1 MAITSA
7 FVLFS
12 VIWFMLF
19 LMILPMRL
27 KTQGEN
33 GDVVPGTHASS
44 PENPQIKKKAKIT
57 TAITLVLW
65 AIICYLII
73 FDVVTARDID
83 WMGML
88 N

>member
-1 MAITSA
+1 MAITSS
-7 FVLFS
+7 FVLFA

-27 KTQGEN
+27 KTQGES
-33 GDVVPGTHASS
+33 GEVVPGTHTSS

-57 TAITLVLW
+57 TLITLVLW
-65 AIICYLII
+65 AVISYLII
-73 FDVVTARDID
+73 FDIVTAKDID
-83 WMGML
+83 WMGMM

>member
-1 MAITSA
+1 MAITSS
-7 FVLFS
+7 FVLFA

-27 KTQGEN
+27 KTQGES
-33 GDVVPGTHASS
+33 GEVVPGTHASS

-57 TAITLVLW
+57 TLITLVLW
-65 AIICYLII
+65 AIISYLII
-73 FDVVTARDID
+73 FDIVTARDID
-83 WMGML
+83 WMGMM

>member
-1 MAITSA
+1 MAITSS
-7 FVLFS
+7 FVLFA

-27 KTQGEN
+27 KTQGES
-33 GDVVPGTHASS
+33 GEVVPGTHASS

-57 TAITLVLW
+57 TLITLVLW
-65 AIICYLII
+65 AVISYLII
-73 FDVVTARDID
+73 FDIVTAKDID
-83 WMGML
+83 WMGMM

>member
-1 MAITSA
+1 MAITSS
-7 FVLFS
+7 FVLFA

-27 KTQGEN
+27 KTQGES
-33 GDVVPGTHASS
+33 GEVVRGTHASS

-57 TAITLVLW
+57 TLITLVLW
-65 AIICYLII
+65 AVISYLII
-73 FDVVTARDID
+73 FDIVTAKDID
-83 WMGML
+83 WMGMM

>member
-7 FVLFS
+7 IVLYA

-27 KTQGEN
+27 KTQGES
-33 GDVVPGTHASS
+33 GVVVPGTPSSS
-44 PENPQIKKKAKIT
+44 PENPEIRKKAIVT
-57 TAITLVLW
+57 TLIAFVLW
-65 AIICYLII
+65 AIIASLII
-73 FDVVTARDID
+73 FDIVTARDID
-83 WMGML
+83 WLGMM

>member
-1 MAITSA
+1 MAITSS
-7 FVLFS
+7 FVLFA

-27 KTQGEN
+27 KTQGES
-33 GDVVPGTHASS
+33 GEVVPGTHASS

-57 TAITLVLW
+57 TLITLVLW
-65 AIICYLII
+65 AVISYLVI
-73 FDVVTARDID
+73 FDIVTAKDID
-83 WMGML
+83 WMGMM